1 MLRETSQTEKD
12 KCCMVS
18 LTCGSKKK
26 DNKLVNKTKKKLA
39 DSEKKQSWLVQRA
52 GLDDETALTRLV

>member
-1 MLRETSQTEKD
+1 MEA
-12 KCCMVS
+12 
-18 LTCGSKKK
+18 KKK